1 MVLKKDDLAPDG
13 IHIKV
18 NWKHMLVSYSVFI
31 LCINTQAAIKQVKD
45 IAKRKGWGVET
56 SVVIEDE
63 KLGIRVWRIS

>member
-1 MVLKKDDLAPDG
+1 MPVLKTYDLAPDG

-18 NWKHMLVSYSVFI
+18 NWECMLVSYSVFI
-31 LCINTQAAIKQVKD
+31 LCINTQAAVKQVK
-45 IAKRKGWGVET
+45 VET